1 MPIKTLD
8 PGLRQDDDYL
18 SRQPMRRHPGLGRYR
33 VNDYLSRQPMSR
45 HPGVGRYRVNDYL
58 SRQPMSRHP
67 GVGRDPLFFSS
78 EDTQQK

>member
-1 MPIKTLD
+1 M
-8 PGLRQDDDYL
+8 G
-18 SRQPMRRHPGLGRYR
+18 RHPGVGRYR

>member
-8 PGLRQDDDYL
+8 PGLRQDDDVL
-18 SRQPMRRHPGLGRYR
+18 SRQPMSRHPGIVRYR

-45 HPGVGRYRVNDYL
+45 R
-58 SRQPMSRHP
+58 P

-78 EDTQQK
+78 VDTQSK